1 MKQKEGDK
9 KRIIYLIVFISI
21 SLLLILIL
29 AVWFTYLFLPSY
41 EKSQIKNNTV
51 VNVIDGDTF
60 EYYNADT
67 GNIKIVRLL
76 CVNTPEENE
85 QGYEEAK
92 TFLEEL
98 ILGNQVI
105 LEKDISETDKYG
117 RLLRYA
123 YLENENG
130 TEIFVNELIVK
141 NGYGEILRIEPDVK
155 RCGEM

>member
-29 AVWFTYLFLPSY
+29 AVWFTYLFLSS
-41 EKSQIKNNTV
+41 EKSEIKNNTV

-60 EYYNADT
+60 EYYDEST
-67 GNIKIVRLL
+67 GSIKTVRLL

-92 TFLEEL
+92 AFLEEL
-98 ILGNQVI
+98 ILGKQVKM
-105 LEKDISETDKYG
+105 EKDISETDKYG